1 MDMKDIITLLVSF
14 VAGYYIAAH
23 YGATARPA

>member
-1 MDMKDIITLLVSF
+1 MDGKDWIVLLLGF
-14 VAGYYIAAH
+14 VAGYYVTAH